1 MITDIFFD
9 LDGVLVDAVGLHQ
22 KSFLM
27 AIKMF
32 GIDMSEEEHMELF
45 NGRPTKEKLKI
56 LISNNRLSEADAEHI
71 FKIKQSIT
79 NDLICSD
86 IVPLEN
92 VVNTVRWASG
102 FYNMS
107 IFSNSI
113 RSTIIKILSSA
124 GLYELFK
131 NSTIISNEDIN
142 YPKPDPSGYLKLL
155 EINQCLPSNV
165 VVIEDTILGAES
177 ARNAKI
183 NNILMVKNPSD
194 LNLIKL
200 KEFISDC
207 NHANGWCR

>member
-1 MITDIFFD
+1 MITNIFFD
-9 LDGVLVDAVGLHQ
+9 LDGVLVDAVPLHQ

-32 GIDMSEEEHMELF
+32 GIDMSEDEHMELF

-56 LISNNRLSEADAEHI
+56 LVEQNRLSTQDSDHI

-79 NDLICSD
+79 NDLILTEIISMQ
-86 IVPLEN
+86 N
-92 VVNTVRWASG
+92 VVDTVRWASG

-113 RSTIIKILSSA
+113 RSTIIKILTSA
-124 GLYELFK
+124 GLIELFK

-155 EINQCLPSNV
+155 DLNRCKPNNV
-165 VVIEDTILGAES
+165 IVIEDTDLGVAS
-177 ARNAKI
+177 AKAAGI
-183 NNILMVKNPSD
+183 NNILVVSSPAD

-200 KEFISDC
+200 KEFIRDC
-207 NHANGWCR
+207 NNANGRRS